1 LENIKEPSE
10 RANHRAAYAFKLH
23 RNYDMS
29 PQPPAAAADNGHE
42 SSESEEV
49 EINPQDA
56 NNQGGQ
62 QQQQPD
68 AEFPISAIEKIIKQR
83 FPGNEY
89 SRQLR
94 LMLKDL
100 LTAFI
105 NKATIEANEILEK
118 SGRKMLT
125 NFDFAEALKL
135 MELDEHKPS
144 EDQLEIRQ
152 KKDDAKSFNN
162 RIKDPIQAEKM
173 REEQQKFFDDY
184 RKKFEIQQNL
194 NLNEIE
200 AVVQAEQSKEI
211 ASQNNH
217 QKNSA
222 DNEKKSNESSD
233 EIDFDEKPSE
243 NNQNLNNQ
251 QVNTNAIENEK
262 YMSNN
267 TNNDNSEFSLPK
279 APKLA
284 N

>member
-1 LENIKEPSE
+1 
-10 RANHRAAYAFKLH
+10 
-23 RNYDMS
+23 
-29 PQPPAAAADNGHE
+29 
-42 SSESEEV
+42 
-49 EINPQDA
+49 
-56 NNQGGQ
+56 
-62 QQQQPD
+62 
-68 AEFPISAIEKIIKQR
+68 
-83 FPGNEY
+83 
-89 SRQLR
+89 
-94 LMLKDL
+94 
-100 LTAFI
+100 
-105 NKATIEANEILEK
+105 
-118 SGRKMLT
+118 
-125 NFDFAEALKL
+125 

-184 RKKFEIQQNL
+184 RRKFEIQQNL

-267 TNNDNSEFSLPK
+267 ANNDNSEFSLPK